1 MRLLLDTCVF
11 LWLTTEP
18 SRLSQAATVA
28 LDDEQNELFL
38 SDASI
43 WEITLKHKAG
53 KLPLPDAPRR
63 WIPDE
68 LQFHGI
74 QSIPIVSEAI
84 YLASEL
90 PGDHRDPFDRL
101 IGAHAEFGSFKLVSP
116 DDAFKTLEID
126 CLW

>member
-11 LWLTTEP
+11 LWLASEP
-18 SRLSQAATVA
+18 SRLSSAATSA

-38 SDASI
+38 SDVSI

-53 KLPLPDAPRR
+53 KLPLPDTPGR
-63 WIPDE
+63 WVPDE

-74 QSIPIVSEAI
+74 QSVPMISAAMFFAV
-84 YLASEL
+84 EL

-101 IGAHAEFGSFKLVSP
+101 IAAHAQLGGFQLVSP
-116 DDAFKTLEID
+116 DDAFKTLGID

>member
-1 MRLLLDTCVF
+1 MKLLLDTCVF

-43 WEITLKHKAG
+43 WEITLKHKTG

-74 QSIPIVSEAI
+74 QSVPIVSEAI
-84 YLASEL
+84 YRAITAIPLT
-90 PGDHRDPFDRL
+90 D
-101 IGAHAEFGSFKLVSP
+101 
-116 DDAFKTLEID
+116 
-126 CLW
+126 

>member
-18 SRLSQAATVA
+18 SRLSLAATNA
-28 LDDEQNELFL
+28 LDDEQNQLFL
-38 SDASI
+38 SDVSI

-53 KLPLPDAPRR
+53 KLPLPDAPRV
-63 WIPDE
+63 WVPDE

-74 QSIPIVSEAI
+74 QSVPIVSEAMF
-84 YLASEL
+84 LAGEL

-101 IGAHAEFGSFKLVSP
+101 IGAHAQHGGFQLVSP
-116 DDAFKTLEID
+116 DDAFKTLGID

>member
-1 MRLLLDTCVF
+1 MGY
-11 LWLTTEP
+11 
-18 SRLSQAATVA
+18 QAATVA

-53 KLPLPDAPRR
+53 KLPLPDSPRR

-74 QSIPIVSEAI
+74 QSVPIVSEAI

-101 IGAHAEFGSFKLVSP
+101 IGAHSEFGSFKLVSP
-116 DDAFKTLEID
+116 DDAFKTLGID

>member
-38 SDASI
+38 SDAGI

-63 WIPDE
+63 WIPDV
-68 LQFHGI
+68 LWDVLW
-74 QSIPIVSEAI
+74 PVS
-84 YLASEL
+84 
-90 PGDHRDPFDRL
+90 
-101 IGAHAEFGSFKLVSP
+101 
-116 DDAFKTLEID
+116 
-126 CLW
+126 

>member
-1 MRLLLDTCVF
+1 MRPLLDTCVF
-11 LWLTTEP
+11 LGLTTEP

-63 WIPDE
+63 WIPEE

-74 QSIPIVSEAI
+74 QSVPIVAEAI

-101 IGAHAEFGSFKLVSP
+101 IGAHVEFGSFKLVLP
-116 DDAFKTLEID
+116 DDAFKTLGID

>member
-11 LWLTTEP
+11 LWLATEP
-18 SRLSQAATVA
+18 SRLSQAATNA

-38 SDASI
+38 SDVSI

-53 KLPLPDAPRR
+53 KLPLPDAPRV
-63 WIPDE
+63 WVPEE

-74 QSIPIVSEAI
+74 QSVPIVSEAMFV
-84 YLASEL
+84 AVEL

-101 IGAHAEFGSFKLVSP
+101 IGAHAQLGGFQLVSP
-116 DDAFKTLEID
+116 DDAFKTLGID
-126 CLW
+126 SVW